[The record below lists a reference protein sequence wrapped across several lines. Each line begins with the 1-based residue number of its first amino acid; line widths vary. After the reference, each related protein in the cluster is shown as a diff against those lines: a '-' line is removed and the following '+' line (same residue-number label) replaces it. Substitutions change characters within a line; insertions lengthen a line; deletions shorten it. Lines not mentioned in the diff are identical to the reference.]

1 MNPKSKALK
10 KRISMSKE
18 DFVKEHKKLVKT
30 LKTGKGIKEEYRE
43 QKGELDK
50 LGRDNTRK

>member
-1 MNPKSKALK
+1 MTPKSKALK
-10 KRISMSKE
+10 KRISMSVG

-30 LKTGKGIKEEYRE
+30 LKTGKGVKEEYRE

-50 LGRDNTRK
+50 LGR